1 MNPGDYSDLIAAVT
15 VIITFSFAA
24 VFTYAAIKY
33 VNAWTSKAKKQQA
46 SVASG
51 YDADAIARLQASVDA
66 ISIEVERISEGQR
79 FTTRL
84 MNERLPEQ
92 ALLPQSR
99 DRVSGVSQ

>member
-1 MNPGDYSDLIAAVT
+1 MNPNDYSDMIMAVT
-15 VIITFSFAA
+15 MILTISFAG
-24 VFTYAAIKY
+24 VFIYGAIKY
-33 VNAWTSKAKKQQA
+33 VNAWSGKTKKQQA
-46 SVASG
+46 AVSPA

-84 MNERLPEQ
+84 MNERIPEQ

-99 DRVSGVSQ
+99 DKVSGVSQ